1 MVIYRKLKT
10 QIMLTTATWLHTK
23 LAAKIHRIEYGFEPR
38 PMSQPLLMYCTSV
51 SPGDFAHLS
60 VILLI
65 QQLWRAILRNFYE
78 DFPCARWWLPSIYE
92 RSAWQTHTRW
102 NNFASLCNPLWLYCV
117 RWKLTGAPVCLLYW
131 YNQVLQAMKLIA
143 LWCCWRPVLSKEK
156 GTVKAL
162 SDSLALSYYS
172 TV

>member
-1 MVIYRKLKT
+1 MCEQTNTENAFAGEKAAMVIYRKLKT

-65 QQLWRAILRNFYE
+65 QQL
-78 DFPCARWWLPSIYE
+78 
-92 RSAWQTHTRW
+92 
-102 NNFASLCNPLWLYCV
+102 
-117 RWKLTGAPVCLLYW
+117 
-131 YNQVLQAMKLIA
+131 
-143 LWCCWRPVLSKEK
+143 
-156 GTVKAL
+156 
-162 SDSLALSYYS
+162 
-172 TV
+172 